1 MTDDV
6 DLAGLLCSRL
16 CHDLIS
22 PVGAIGNGLELLRA
36 DPGGGLEELALIEE
50 SARAAQAALAFFRLA
65 FGAASHEA
73 REVSVDEMGRIADA
87 YLRPSRHRLE
97 WPAAGDPLT
106 RPAAKALMLLILA
119 GVSATPLGG
128 RIAPAA
134 PESHPLALSLT
145 AEGRRAGL
153 DDGAR
158 ALLAG
163 ASAAAQARDA
173 HLVALARTAAELGR
187 RVAVAAADETVTLTL
202 AP

>member
-1 MTDDV
+1 MTDDF

-36 DPGGGLEELALIEE
+36 DPVGGREELDLIED
-50 SARAAQAALAFFRLA
+50 SARAAQAALSFFRLA
-65 FGAASHEA
+65 FGAASHDG
-73 REVSVDEMGRIADA
+73 RDLSIDEMGRVAGA
-87 YLRPSRHRLE
+87 YFGPSRHRLE
-97 WPAAGDPLT
+97 WPAAGDPLP
-106 RPAAKALMLLILA
+106 RPAAKALMLLLLA

-128 RIAPAA
+128 RLAPSA
-134 PESHPLALSLT
+134 PENWPLSLSLV

-163 ASAAAQARDA
+163 ASSAAQPRDA
-173 HLVALARTAAELGR
+173 HLVVLARTAKTLGR
-187 RVAVAAADETVTLTL
+187 RVSVAVDGERVTLGL
-202 AP
+202 AD